1 MIDLYT
7 AKTPNG
13 IKASIALEELALP
26 YRVIALNLLKDEQ
39 KHPDFLRINPNGRI
53 PAIVDRDAGDF
64 AVFESGAILIYLAKK
79 TGRLMPKDTK
89 GRSRVLQWLM
99 FQMGGIGPMQGQI
112 NWFKRNAPDSRV
124 AIERYTNETRRLY
137 RVLDGQLGNNRYLA
151 GDYSIADIANW
162 GWVSRYEFSGIDVSD
177 VPNLMRWYREIEA
190 RPAVRKGAE
199 VPTDAHK
206 AVPPPWVKA

>member
-26 YRVIALNLLKDEQ
+26 YNVIALNLLDNEQ

-64 AVFESGAILIYLAKK
+64 AVFESGAILIYLVEK
-79 TGRLMPKDTK
+79 TGQLMPRDAK
-89 GRSRVLQWLM
+89 GRSQVIQWLM
-99 FQMGGIGPMQGQI
+99 FQMGGVGPMQGQV
-112 NWFKRNAPDSRV
+112 NWFKRNAPDNTI
-124 AIERYTNETRRLY
+124 AIDRYTNETRRLY
-137 RVLDGQLGNNRYLA
+137 RVLDTRLKDHRFLV

-162 GWVSRYEFSGIDVSD
+162 GWVSRYEFSGVDVSD
-177 VPNLMRWYREIEA
+177 VPHLMRWYREIEA
-190 RPAVRKGAE
+190 RPAVKRGAE
-199 VPTDAHK
+199 VPTEAQK
-206 AVPPPWVKA
+206 ARPVPWAKG